1 MMTTL
6 EEATSLHPKLLHN
19 LETHYHNVEKL
30 YNDNLSREEIREELQ
45 IPYEDWMPMDDVIFA
60 IESVH
65 RSDNVFGENLY
76 YRHNS
81 LAGKAWEIKDE
92 KR

>member
-1 MMTTL
+1 MTTL
-6 EEATSLHPKLLHN
+6 EEVASLHPKLLHN

-60 IESVH
+60 IEYVH

-81 LAGKAWEIKDE
+81 LAGKEWEIKDGS
-92 KR
+92 

>member
-6 EEATSLHPKLLHN
+6 EKKASLHPKLLHN

-60 IESVH
+60 IEYVH

-81 LAGKAWEIKDE
+81 LAGKEWEIKDGS
-92 KR
+92 